1 MNVLHYI
8 ILKNSLDCE
17 NNYTVVYLH
26 TQGFVPLLQ
35 TFHKALIGPMH
46 VAWIKRVH
54 YLSSW
59 ISQTMSSSATN
70 FFFFFN
76 KHTWGYLVKTPQAS
90 SPCGI
95 FSPAKESDL
104 NSCLQHSGSSNGT
117 GITSFLPFNQ
127 VNDKGIRSWVFS
139 SCWQSR
145 ASTIIHH
152 FIKNIP

>member
-1 MNVLHYI
+1 MWKQLHS
-8 ILKNSLDCE
+8 SLL
-17 NNYTVVYLH
+17 TH
-26 TQGFVPLLQ
+26 IGFCSTTSNFPQSSNWANACCLDQ
-35 TFHKALIGPMH
+35 ESS
-46 VAWIKRVH
+46 
-54 YLSSW
+54 LSVQLD
-59 ISQTMSSSATN
+59 ISNDVFLSYEL
-70 FFFFFN
+70 FFFFN